1 MTNAYINHI
10 SYYLPEEILTNQ
22 DLAQQFPDWSVDK
35 IAKKIGIDQRHI
47 AAKDEFSSDMG
58 VAAAERLFNE
68 YEVDRGDIDFLLFC
82 TQSPDYILPTTAC
95 MVQDRLGL
103 PTTTGALD
111 FNLGCSGFVYGLA
124 VAKGL
129 IAGGI
134 AKTVLLVCAE
144 TYSKFLNKNDRS
156 NRTIFG
162 DAASATLISEVNKGF
177 GAEILNFQLGTDG
190 AGAENLIVK
199 GGGMRHRNMEIEHYV
214 DNYGN
219 EMTSNDLSMN
229 GPEIFNFTSNSIP
242 NLVQTTLEKNDLKL
256 EEISHYIFHQ
266 ANAYMLNH
274 LRKKIKIPSEK
285 FPLHMDFCGNTVSST
300 IQIVISEMMKNR
312 TIQKNDLALLAGFG
326 VGYSWGGT
334 VLKF

>member
-1 MTNAYINHI
+1 MKKVYLNQI
-10 SYYLPEEILTNQ
+10 SYYLPKKVLSNA
-22 DLAQQFPDWSVDK
+22 DLSAEFPDWSVEK
-35 IAKKIGIDQRHI
+35 IAKKIGINQRHI

-58 VAAAERLFNE
+58 IAAAEKLFND
-68 YEVDRGDIDFLLFC
+68 YELDRGDIDFLLFC
-82 TQSPDYILPTTAC
+82 TQSPDYFLPTTAC
-95 MVQDRLGL
+95 IVQDKLGL
-103 PTTTGALD
+103 STAAGALD

-129 IAGGI
+129 ISGGI
-134 AKTVLLVCAE
+134 ARNILLICAE
-144 TYSKFLNKNDRS
+144 TYSKFLNKNDRG

-162 DAASATLISEVNKGF
+162 DAASATLISDVKKGY

-199 GGGMRHRNMEIEHYV
+199 GGGMRHRNSEVEHYV

-219 EMTSNDLSMN
+219 EMTSSDLSMN

-242 NLVQTTLEKNDLKL
+242 NLVQAVLEKNDFKL

-274 LRKKIKIPSEK
+274 LRKKIKIPLEK

-300 IQIVISEMMKNR
+300 IQIVISEMMKNG
-312 TIQKNDLALLAGFG
+312 TLEKNDLALLAGFG